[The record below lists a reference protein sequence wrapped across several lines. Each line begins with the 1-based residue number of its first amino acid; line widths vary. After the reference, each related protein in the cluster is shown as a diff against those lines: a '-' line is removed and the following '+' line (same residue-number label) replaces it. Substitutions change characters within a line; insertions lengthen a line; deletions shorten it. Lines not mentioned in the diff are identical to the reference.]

1 MIDKLLKYFSN
12 LIFRFYTLIAS
23 QLVIQ
28 NNLIHLILKKK
39 KLNLNQQ

>member
-1 MIDKLLKYFSN
+1 MTDKLINISKN
-12 LIFRFYTLIAS
+12 LIFRFYTLVAG